1 MIILWRDL
9 YKGLRLF
16 WHEIRMIFVLGF
28 AVACLIIWCIDFM
41 NVLYYIVAVLV
52 CFGVSFGLMFRSPE
66 RRKEFMGDA

>member
-1 MIILWRDL
+1 
-9 YKGLRLF
+9 
-16 WHEIRMIFVLGF
+16 MIFVLGF
-28 AVACLIIWCIDFM
+28 SVSCLIIWCIDYM